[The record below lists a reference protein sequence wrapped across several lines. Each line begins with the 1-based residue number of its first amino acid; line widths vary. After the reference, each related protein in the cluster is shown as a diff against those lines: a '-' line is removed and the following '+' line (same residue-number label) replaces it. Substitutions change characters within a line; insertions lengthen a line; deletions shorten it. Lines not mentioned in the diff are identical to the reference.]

1 MRRGFTLI
9 ELLVV
14 IAIIAVLMGILLP
27 AIGAARR
34 TAQSAV
40 GNANLRSMSQ
50 VLVIHTQQ
58 NQDAFPNPFG
68 HGKQYNDQG
77 ALDYN
82 DALSIDKV
90 TRWNFNA
97 HPIAPQC
104 TTESFA
110 LYWYSYLAEL
120 DGQPRI
126 RDEQISPAD
135 ASLISLARDMRGRSE
150 MLRHE
155 LLWPSSYF
163 LSPTLWSDS
172 ARYPG
177 GVRLPMDA
185 PMVRTQTLSAVA
197 YPERKVLIWERMDF
211 LQRERTLMCDED
223 GAATETMPPAWNNI
237 RANPAVALSDG
248 SVRKVQMARLYE
260 AAAEDQRLNPAGT
273 MSVNDE
279 LPILGNEAG
288 EDVVPGF
295 GRAGGSDLE
304 YPAFFWATRHGVR
317 GRDLAP

>member
-14 IAIIAVLMGILLP
+14 IAIIAILMGILIP

-40 GNANLRSMSQ
+40 GNANLRTMSQ
-50 VLVIHTQQ
+50 VLVIYTQQ
-58 NQDAFPNPFG
+58 NQDAFLNPFG

-82 DALSIDKV
+82 DALSTDKV

-97 HPIAPQC
+97 HPITPQC
-104 TTESFA
+104 TTEYFA
-110 LYWYSYLAEL
+110 VYWYSYLAEL
-120 DGQPRI
+120 DGQSRI
-126 RDEQISPAD
+126 REEQIAPAD
-135 ASLISLARDMRGRSE
+135 ATLVSLARDMRNRRE
-150 MLRHE
+150 MLRQE
-155 LLWPSSYF
+155 LLWPSSYL

-177 GVRLPMDA
+177 GARLPMDA
-185 PMVRTQTLSAVA
+185 PFVRTQTLSAVT
-197 YPERKVLIWERMDF
+197 YPERKVLVWERMDF
-211 LQRERTLMCDED
+211 LQRERSLMCDED
-223 GAATETMPPAWNNI
+223 AGRTEPMPPAWNNL

-248 SVRKVQMARLYE
+248 SVRKVQMSRLYE
-260 AAAEDQRLNPAGT
+260 AASQDHSLNPSGGV
-273 MSVNDE
+273 SVPDE
-279 LPILGNEAG
+279 LHILGNEAG
-288 EDVVPGF
+288 EDIVPGY
-295 GRAGGSDLE
+295 GRLGGSDLN